1 MAVMRYDLV
10 VIGSGPAGE
19 KAALQAA
26 YFGKRVALIERDT
39 LLGGA
44 SAHTGTL
51 PSKTFRE
58 TALYLS
64 GYHARELY
72 GLSLSVEPNAEVAAL
87 VARKSAIGA
96 AAALSTRHRL
106 EAHRV
111 EVIRGRARFLDPHTV
126 EVESATGTR
135 TIAGEYLLIAT
146 GSSPVRPS
154 DIDFSDP
161 DINDSDGI
169 LAIDRLPDRMLV
181 LGGGVIGCE
190 YASMFAALKVKVT
203 LVDARPDLL
212 PFLDE
217 ELVADLRRA
226 MEKLGVTFRLGQK
239 WTRVGRQRTQIVVA
253 LEDGSTLAADK
264 LLYAAGRGGN
274 TAGLGL
280 EKLGLAADA
289 RGNLAVNAH
298 YQTAVEHVYAAGDV
312 VGFPALASTSMEQ
325 GRIAACHA
333 FEITYKQALSTLLP
347 FGIYT
352 IPEVSCVGETEQGAR
367 QKGLPFVVGRA
378 SFRDLA
384 RGQITG
390 DLEGKTKLVVN
401 ALDRR
406 ILGVHVIGERASEL
420 VHIGQAVMACKGT
433 VDTFI
438 DLVLNVPTLAES
450 YKYAAYSALQALE
463 RRALAGPGAA

>member
-1 MAVMRYDLV
+1 MPGMRYDLV

-26 YFGKRVALIERDT
+26 YFGKRVALVERDT
-39 LLGGA
+39 MLGGA

-96 AAALSTRHRL
+96 AAALATRARL

-111 EVIRGRARFLDPHTV
+111 DVITGQARFLDAHTV
-126 EVESATGTR
+126 EVVGA
-135 TIAGEYLLIAT
+135 AGKLRLAAEYFLIAT
-146 GSSPVRPS
+146 GSAPVRPQ

-169 LAIDRLPDRMLV
+169 LAIDRLPDALLV

-190 YASMFAALKVKVT
+190 YAAMFAALKVKVT
-203 LVDARPDLL
+203 LVDARPELL
-212 PFLDE
+212 SFLDD
-217 ELVADLRRA
+217 ELVGDLRHA
-226 MEKLGVTFRLGQK
+226 MEKLGVTFRLGHK
-239 WTRVGRQRTQIVVA
+239 WKSVRRHGQQIAVE
-253 LEDGSTLAADK
+253 LDDGTALAAGK
-264 LLYAAGRGGN
+264 LLYAAGRAGN

-280 EKLGLAADA
+280 EALGLTPDA
-289 RGNLAVNAH
+289 RGNLSVNAH

-312 VGFPALASTSMEQ
+312 VGFPALASVSMEQ

-333 FEITYKQALSTLLP
+333 FEISYKQALSALLP
-347 FGIYT
+347 YGIYT

-378 SFRDLA
+378 AYRDLA

-390 DLEGKTKLVVN
+390 DLEGKTKLVVH
-401 ALDRR
+401 AVDRR
-406 ILGVHVIGERASEL
+406 VLGVHVIGERASEL
-420 VHIGQAVMACKGT
+420 VHIGQAVMAGRGT
-433 VDTFI
+433 VDAFI
-438 DLVLNVPTLAES
+438 DMVFNYPTLAES